1 MATKA
6 NQADDREIDILA
18 LLMEILRYWYLVI
31 LAAAV
36 GALIALTIT
45 QFFMTPKY
53 VSTTRLYV
61 LAKNASSDTVTN
73 SELQA
78 SSLLSNDYVELVK
91 SREVMDKVI
100 SQMNLTTGDGV
111 LLTAG
116 QLQSKM
122 SVSVQNNS
130 RVVKIDVTDSDPY
143 KACDIANAIRVAASE
158 QIRRV
163 MDSEAVNVV
172 DKANIPLQKSS
183 PSLLKN
189 FVIGGVAGG
198 VLAVLIILILYLTND
213 RITNEEDI
221 RKYLDLS
228 TLGVIPLA
236 ENEQKSRRF
245 FRFGKRR

>member
-1 MATKA
+1 M
-6 NQADDREIDILA
+6 
-18 LLMEILRYWYLVI
+18 
-31 LAAAV
+31 
-36 GALIALTIT
+36 
-45 QFFMTPKY
+45 
-53 VSTTRLYV
+53 
-61 LAKNASSDTVTN
+61 
-73 SELQA
+73 
-78 SSLLSNDYVELVK
+78 
-91 SREVMDKVI
+91 
-100 SQMNLTTGDGV
+100 
-111 LLTAG
+111 
-116 QLQSKM
+116 
-122 SVSVQNNS
+122 
-130 RVVKIDVTDSDPY
+130 TDSDPY